1 MGAARRCWASR
12 ALSCTTPRRGRTL
25 PDGWPC
31 VGGRS
36 ADHLLKPRLSGASD
50 SEGFVISGVRSPVHS
65 RTFFPHEIIF
75 CACIHTFFNA
85 GIFTLYRECAQ
96 GSAQFASYGGASRRL
111 VLCFPLSLL
120 LPHTACTHAL
130 SLYRTHPSV
139 CFALRWIKESNKDSL
154 IRQCRQRTVGMA
166 KCRVFID
173 AA

>member
-50 SEGFVISGVRSPVHS
+50 SEGFVISGDRSPVHS

-75 CACIHTFFNA
+75 CA
-85 GIFTLYRECAQ
+85 CAQ

-139 CFALRWIKESNKDSL
+139 CFALRWIKDSL
-154 IRQCRQRTVGMA
+154 VGNLG
-166 KCRVFID
+166 
-173 AA
+173 